1 MAINIK
7 DRIKQG
13 TNTTGSG
20 TVTLHVSYS
29 TSGFQ
34 DFSVLG
40 DNAQTYYAIEESPN
54 KFEVG
59 LGTYSGNTLSRDTI
73 FSSSNSNNPV
83 SLGGSG
89 LVFVTYP
96 AEKAV
101 FSDSANVVS
110 VTGVSL
116 GATGIVFSDGTTQTT
131 ASSSAGSS
139 YDFWT
144 VTDGSNTSNIS
155 SSGNVKITGAGEVTV
170 SVSSGSP
177 NVVTVSGASADLSS
191 YATTSNLAATGAT
204 NAAAIVNNTSNISSN
219 TSAIA
224 STGATNASSI
234 STNTSNIS
242 TNTSN
247 IASTGATN
255 AAAISSNTSN
265 IASTGFTN
273 ASGISANT
281 ASISS
286 NTSNIASTG
295 ATNASGITSNTS
307 SISSNTS
314 NIAATGATNASGI
327 TANTS
332 SISSNTSNL
341 VSTGVTLSSGIAA
354 TGATNAAAIAAKD
367 NYQYWRLRGDNVGST
382 TEIDRL
388 EIVQFTGAGSVTVD
402 LDTGS
407 NRVTISGAD
416 QDLSSY
422 ATTSYVTGVSGDLQT
437 QITDNIYSWKATGVY
452 GASATGVTISKS
464 DSLAVSGASGV
475 SVNLTAGSPNKFVV
489 THDDTSSAGSVT
501 VSPNNFIT
509 SVKIDT
515 YGHVTGLGYAEVTGV
530 GSGAGGGGGSYSFT
544 VSDGVSGE
552 AVPSGGTVTWS
563 GGGATTV
570 SYNTGTNTFLV
581 NTPSSESSYTQW
593 VASDGANTSNVEN
606 NNQVRITGAGNTTV
620 TLASGSPNVFT
631 ISGTDQDLS
640 SYATVS
646 NLASTGST
654 NAAAAATNAG
664 NISTNTSNIA
674 STGATNASAAAT
686 NSSNIST
693 NLSTINTIKASGLY
707 IPTAGTGL
715 QLVGNAINVSGIDST
730 MIVNGSVLN
739 ADLAN
744 STVSYGGVTLS
755 LGGSDATPAFNLS
768 DATGYPTGVIATSIA
783 NTGATN
789 AASAATN
796 AGNISTN
803 TSNIASTG
811 ATNAAAAATNASNI
825 STNTSNIASTGATN
839 AAAAASNASNI
850 STNTS
855 NIASTGA
862 TNAAAASTN
871 AGNITT
877 NLNSINTIKASGLY
891 IPTAGTGLQLVGN
904 EFNVS
909 GIDSTMIVN
918 GSVSND
924 DLAGSIANAK
934 LANSSV
940 TVTAGDALTGG
951 GAVSLGGSVSL
962 AVGVDDSSIEINSD
976 AVRVKAGG
984 VTAAMLNSD
993 VTLDEITDHGATT
1006 TNNITVGTTT
1016 TSGIL
1021 TPLISGSG
1029 ASTATFDLST
1039 ASTFTYTIDE
1049 TTTLALSNV
1058 TDGQKFMIRLKQDQT
1073 GSRAVNWFSTIYW
1086 AEGGTAPTLTTTA
1099 YHSDVFGFLCTT
1111 SGYYEG
1117 FVIGQNIS
1125 GA

>member
-144 VTDGSNTSNIS
+144 VTDGSNTSNVS

-204 NAAAIVNNTSNISSN
+204 NAAAIINNTSNISSN

-224 STGATNASSI
+224 STGATNASAI

-341 VSTGVTLSSGIAA
+341 ASTGVTLSSGIAA

-367 NYQYWRLRGDNVGST
+367 NYQYWRVRGDGITNTQITSE
-382 TEIDRL
+382 EIL
-388 EIVQFTGAGSVTVD
+388 QFAGAGNITVD
-402 LDTGS
+402 LNTGS
-407 NRVTISGAD
+407 SRVTISGAD

-593 VASDGANTSNVEN
+593 VASDGANTSNVQN

-646 NLASTGST
+646 NLASTGAT

-744 STVSYGGVTLS
+744 STVSYGGVALS

-811 ATNAAAAATNASNI
+811 ATNAAAAATNAGNI

-839 AAAAASNASNI
+839 AAAAATNASNI

-984 VTAAMLNSD
+984 VTAAMLNSN

>member
-204 NAAAIVNNTSNISSN
+204 NAAAIANNTSNISSN

-224 STGATNASSI
+224 STGATNASAI
-234 STNTSNIS
+234 SSNTSNIS
-242 TNTSN
+242 NNTSN

-314 NIAATGATNASGI
+314 NIATTGATNASGI

-332 SISSNTSNL
+332 NISSNTSNIGSTGSTL
-341 VSTGVTLSSGIAA
+341 VSQIAA
-354 TGATNAAAIAAKD
+354 TGATNAAAIASKD
-367 NYQYWRLRGDNVGST
+367 NYQYWTLKGDSST
-382 TEIDRL
+382 TTNIDST
-388 EIVQFTGAGSVTVD
+388 ETVQITGAGNVSVSLGGSDDRIVTV
-402 LDTGS
+402 
-407 NRVTISGAD
+407 SGAD

-422 ATTSYVTGVSGDLQT
+422 ATTSYVGTVSGDLNT
-437 QITDNIYSWKATGVY
+437 KINNNIYSWNATGVY
-452 GASATGVTISKS
+452 GASSTGVTLSQG
-464 DSLAVSGASGV
+464 DSLTVSGASGV
-475 SVNLTAGSPNKFVV
+475 SVNLTAGTPNKFVV
-489 THDDTSSAGSVT
+489 SHDDTSSAGSVT
-501 VSPNNFIT
+501 VTPNNFIT
-509 SVKIDT
+509 SVKLDT

-593 VASDGANTSNVEN
+593 IASDGANTSNVEN

-646 NLASTGST
+646 NLASTGAT

-811 ATNAAAAATNASNI
+811 ATNAAAAATNAGNI

-862 TNAAAASTN
+862 TNASAASTN

-1029 ASTATFDLST
+1029 SSSVTFDLST
-1039 ASTFTYTIDE
+1039 ASTFTHSIDQ

-1058 TDGQKFMIRLKQDQT
+1058 TAGQKFMIRLKQNSA
-1073 GSRAVNWFSTIYW
+1073 GSKSVNWFSTIYW
-1086 AEGGTAPTLTTTA
+1086 AEGGTAPTLTTAA

>member
-40 DNAQTYYAIEESPN
+40 DNTQTYYAIEESPN

-144 VTDGSNTSNIS
+144 VTDGSNTSNVS

-204 NAAAIVNNTSNISSN
+204 NAAAIINNTSNISSN

-224 STGATNASSI
+224 STGATNASAI
-234 STNTSNIS
+234 SSNTSNIS

-332 SISSNTSNL
+332 SISSNTSNIASTGSTL
-341 VSTGVTLSSGIAA
+341 VSQIAA
-354 TGATNAAAIAAKD
+354 TGATNAAAIASKD
-367 NYQYWRLRGDNVGST
+367 NYQYWTLKGDSST
-382 TEIDRL
+382 TTNIDST
-388 EIVQFTGAGSVTVD
+388 ETVQITGAGNVSVSLGGSDDRIVTV
-402 LDTGS
+402 
-407 NRVTISGAD
+407 SGAD

-422 ATTSYVTGVSGDLQT
+422 ATTSYVGTVSGDLNT
-437 QITDNIYSWKATGVY
+437 KINNNIYTWNATGVY
-452 GASATGVTISKS
+452 GASSTGVTLSQG
-464 DSLAVSGASGV
+464 DSLTVSGASGV
-475 SVNLTAGSPNKFVV
+475 SVNLTAGTPNKFVV
-489 THDDTSSAGSVT
+489 SHDDTSSAGSVT
-501 VSPNNFIT
+501 VTPNNFIT
-509 SVKIDT
+509 SVKLDT

-552 AVPSGGTVTWS
+552 AVPSGGTVIWS

-646 NLASTGST
+646 NLASTGAT
-654 NAAAAATNAG
+654 NASAAATNAG

-796 AGNISTN
+796 ASNISTN

-811 ATNAAAAATNASNI
+811 ATNAAAAAT
-825 STNTSNIASTGATN
+825 
-839 AAAAASNASNI
+839 NASNI

-924 DLAGSIANAK
+924 DLAGSIANDK